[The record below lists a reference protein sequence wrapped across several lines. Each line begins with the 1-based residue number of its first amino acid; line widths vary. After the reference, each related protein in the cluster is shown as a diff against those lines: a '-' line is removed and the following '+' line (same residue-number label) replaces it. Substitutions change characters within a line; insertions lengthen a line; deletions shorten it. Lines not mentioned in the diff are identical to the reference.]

1 MKVLSIYLII
11 FSNFIATLTFEEL
24 DYIRSFTD
32 SNSPSIIQNGTSFC
46 NNYFAK
52 NSSTTESR
60 TKNHFICK
68 FSKIRDRFY
77 IYKLAVNKRDTK
89 PLKEF
94 CEETLSTRPEIS
106 QHMDEKFEF
115 QEKEYLS
122 GFFIENLFNNKILN
136 FSNEYTKDKRKINN
150 EINNY
155 IFQNRFNFSDNNQ
168 ENNLLVQNEINK
180 INKIYKKFISKS
192 KSDLDIL
199 IKQLLNKSVRYKIFV
214 NDIKNFKSYSC
225 NWRPG
230 KGIEPYVKRERFSE
244 FENI

>member
-1 MKVLSIYLII
+1 MKILSIYLII
-11 FSNFIATLTFEEL
+11 FSNFISTLTFKEL
-24 DYIRSFTD
+24 DYIRSLTD
-32 SNSPSIIQNGTSFC
+32 SSSLSIIKNGTSYC
-46 NNYFAK
+46 NSFFEKKINITNSQNLNYF
-52 NSSTTESR
+52 
-60 TKNHFICK
+60 FCK
-68 FSKIRDRFY
+68 FSKARDRLY
-77 IYKLAVNKRDTK
+77 IYKLAVDKNNTK
-89 PLKEF
+89 SLKEF
-94 CEETLSTRPEIS
+94 CEEILSTWPEIS
-106 QHMDEKFEF
+106 QHMDKKFEF

-122 GFFIENLFNNKILN
+122 GFFIENLFNGKILN
-136 FSNEYTKDKRKINN
+136 FSKDYSKDKRLINN

-155 IFQNRFNFSDNNQ
+155 ISQNRFNFSDNNQ
-168 ENNLLVQNEINK
+168 ENNLLVQNEISK
-180 INKIYKKFISKS
+180 INKIYKKIISKS

>member
-1 MKVLSIYLII
+1 
-11 FSNFIATLTFEEL
+11 
-24 DYIRSFTD
+24 
-32 SNSPSIIQNGTSFC
+32 
-46 NNYFAK
+46 
-52 NSSTTESR
+52 
-60 TKNHFICK
+60 
-68 FSKIRDRFY
+68 
-77 IYKLAVNKRDTK
+77 
-89 PLKEF
+89 
-94 CEETLSTRPEIS
+94 
-106 QHMDEKFEF
+106 MDEKFEF

-155 IFQNRFNFSDNNQ
+155 ILQNRFNFSDNNQ